1 MADRIT
7 LTQLSS
13 VAWEHPA
20 DRAALNTLRALP
32 GFDEV
37 VRKVA
42 GAIGERGVRNLF
54 LANAVRVGDGQRP
67 KLDALWNEVLE
78 TMDWPERPQLYVTQT
93 PFANAG
99 AIGFER
105 PFVVLN
111 SGALSLLDRDEQRFV
126 LAHELGH
133 IMSGHVTY
141 RTLAVLILTF
151 GLSNLPFVAG
161 VALLPFQL
169 ALLEWYRKAE
179 LSCDRAGLLGVQDP
193 RAAQMVFLKLAGGGA
208 GDDSIDLDA
217 FMKQAAEYETGGS
230 AWDTVLKAL
239 NTAMREHPFATVRAG
254 ELQRWVAEG
263 SYERIL
269 AGGYT
274 KRGTEGE
281 RPLREDYREAGDY
294 YAKQARAAADQV
306 SDVFGRAAT
315 AFRDAFDD
323 AFATRGRGGPQ
334 APPAP
339 DDGGANI

>member
-1 MADRIT
+1 VTDRIA
-7 LTQLSS
+7 LPQISS
-13 VAWEHPA
+13 TAWEHPA

-32 GFDEV
+32 GFDQA

-54 LANAVRVGDGQRP
+54 LANAVRVGGAQRP
-67 KLDALWNEVLE
+67 RLDALWSEVLE
-78 TMDWPERPQLYVTQT
+78 TFDWPERPQLYVTQT
-93 PFANAG
+93 PLVNAG
-99 AIGFER
+99 AVGFDR

-111 SGALSLLDRDEQRFV
+111 SGALALLDREEQRFL

-179 LSCDRAGLLGVQDP
+179 LSCDRAGLLGVQAP
-193 RAAQMVFLKLAGGGA
+193 RVAQMSFLKLAGGGA
-208 GDDSIDLDA
+208 GDDTIDLDA
-217 FMKQAAEYETGGS
+217 FMAQAAEYETGGS

-239 NTAMREHPFATVRAG
+239 NTALREHPFATVRAG
-254 ELQRWVAEG
+254 ELQRWEAEG
-263 SYERIL
+263 AYGRIL
-269 AGGYT
+269 GGAYA
-274 KRGTEGE
+274 RRDGEGS
-281 RPLREDYREAGDY
+281 RPLAEDYREAGEY
-294 YAKQARAAADQV
+294 YAAQARAAAQQV
-306 SDVFGRAAT
+306 SEVFSKATT

-323 AFATRGRGGPQ
+323 AFTGGPRP
-334 APPAP
+334 ADPPPPAS
-339 DDGGANI
+339 DEGGANI